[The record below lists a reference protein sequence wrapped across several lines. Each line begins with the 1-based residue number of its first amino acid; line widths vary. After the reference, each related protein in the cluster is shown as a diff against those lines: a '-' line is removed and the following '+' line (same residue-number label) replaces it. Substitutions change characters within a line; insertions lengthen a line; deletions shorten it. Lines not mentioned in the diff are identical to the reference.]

1 MPTLDDTTTLPT
13 NAAVAG
19 NDALLISNKD
29 SSGSSLIQQVPAAL
43 IREGFSHAFLFNFD
57 NPKLAADDG
66 DGQIDFNVYTFAAG
80 DKVNLVRL
88 VTTKPFTGDDG
99 SGGSL
104 TSASVFVGINNQDP
118 DGYIATTSVLSVGFV
133 DNTGSKIAT
142 AADVIG
148 GFHDPDDGDTLIVS
162 FNPHGV
168 NNNQLT
174 AGQFVVLANIVN
186 AANYVDC
193 VPAL

>member
-57 NPKLAADDG
+57 NPTLAADSTEDA
-66 DGQIDFNVYTFAAG
+66 ISFNVHTFVAG
-80 DKVNLVRL
+80 DKVNFVRL
-88 VTTKPFTGDDG
+88 VTTKPFTGSDG

-104 TSASVFVGINNQDP
+104 TSASVTVGINDQDV
-118 DGYIATTSVLSVGFV
+118 DGYIQPSSVLSVGFV
-133 DNTGSKIAT
+133 DNTGSRIDSE
-142 AADVIG
+142 ADVIG
-148 GFHDPDDGDTLIVS
+148 GFNDPTDGDTFRIT
-162 FNPHGV
+162 FNPAGV
-168 NNNQLT
+168 NNNELT
-174 AGQFVVLANIVN
+174 AGQFVVLANIIN
-186 AANYVDC
+186 AADYADC